1 MKPHVDSLMRQVPGA
16 VDKLDN
22 YACGRIDNLT
32 SAIPALADPT
42 PQLVESTK
50 EAVIGYIAIMN
61 EYLASFTAAQI
72 SLSIVDKSL
81 SVVEKSV
88 NFFKPDEQDSGVLC
102 RTSSKIRLT
111 HFFIKNFLPIIKH
124 FCQIHDGTLKKLFQS
139 RMYEKSKFF
148 KKCVIFNYDILVKT
162 PNPKFKKQLSQL

>member
-124 FCQIHDGTLKKLFQS
+124 FVRFMTVPLKSFFNQGCMRNPNFLKNVLFLI
-139 RMYEKSKFF
+139 M
-148 KKCVIFNYDILVKT
+148 IF
-162 PNPKFKKQLSQL
+162 

>member
-50 EAVIGYIAIMN
+50 EAVIGYIAIIN

-72 SLSIVDKSL
+72 SLSVVDKSL

-88 NFFKPDEQDSGVLC
+88 NFFKPDEPDSGILC
-102 RTSSKIRLT
+102 RTSGKIRLD
-111 HFFIKNFLPIIKH
+111 HFILKCPIYKA
-124 FCQIHDGTLKKLFQS
+124 FCLIHNLRNNEGHVQNSNVK
-139 RMYEKSKFF
+139 
-148 KKCVIFNYDILVKT
+148 VIFLLYLIDKILRVL
-162 PNPKFKKQLSQL
+162 F

>member
-50 EAVIGYIAIMN
+50 EAVIGYIAIIN

-72 SLSIVDKSL
+72 SLSVVDKSL

-88 NFFKPDEQDSGVLC
+88 NFFKPDEQDSGILC
-102 RTSSKIRLT
+102 RTSGKIRLDL
-111 HFFIKNFLPIIKH
+111 FFSLSV
-124 FCQIHDGTLKKLFQS
+124 LFI
-139 RMYEKSKFF
+139 MH
-148 KKCVIFNYDILVKT
+148 LV
-162 PNPKFKKQLSQL
+162 L